1 LHNRTHRRNKFF
13 KP

>member
-1 LHNRTHRRNKFF
+1 LHNRTHRQNKFF